1 MLRSMKGMRSGG
13 TLRDMFN
20 LDNKYPEDILLRVAY
35 LNTSDEEF
43 LRAMQL
49 RRFKK
54 KRKELA
60 WALLYIMDEVH
71 KSHNLHNDISP
82 DNILLHFL
90 ADESQVYIG
99 VYDWGMATNSMEPMN
114 SLYAFTD
121 TIKEA

>member
-1 MLRSMKGMRSGG
+1 MKRMRSGG